1 MTYVITEACVDIK
14 DNSCVKECPV
24 DCIYEGE
31 RSMYINPSECI
42 DCGACEAVCPVQ
54 AIAYDGDIAPGEPF
68 LITRAEELF
77 AWIGDPGGARRKG
90 PLGTDHPDVAA
101 LPRNPAAE
109 SA

>member
-1 MTYVITEACVDIK
+1 MTYVILEACVDIK

-54 AIAYDGDIAPGEPF
+54 AIAFDGDVPPESRHIIARVED
-68 LITRAEELF
+68 LF
-77 AWIGDPGGARRKG
+77 AEIGDPGGARRKG
-90 PLGTDHPDVAA
+90 PLGMDHPEIAA
-101 LPRNPAAE
+101 LPPNPAKV
-109 SA
+109 